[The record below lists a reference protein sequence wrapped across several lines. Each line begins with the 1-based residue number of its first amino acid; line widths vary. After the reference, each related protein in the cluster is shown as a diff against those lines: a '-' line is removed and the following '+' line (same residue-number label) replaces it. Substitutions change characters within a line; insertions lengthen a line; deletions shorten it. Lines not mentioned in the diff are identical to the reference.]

1 MNDIEHTLAL
11 NDVMI
16 VAGLF
21 PTWISEI
28 FSGVPSLI
36 AMQLSL
42 NLC

>member
-1 MNDIEHTLAL
+1 MNDVERTLAL

-42 NLC
+42 NP